1 MKEKIVERIQK
12 AIDMEETLSIQMYTK
27 EDDKNRITQFL
38 IPEEVDVEDEELTI
52 YSEGNVYVMDL
63 FDVLDCNDSC
73 YFYGKNSTITLTFEE
88 QM

>member
-27 EDDKNRITQFL
+27 DDDKNMITQFL
-38 IPEEVDVEDEELTI
+38 IPEEVEMEDDELII
-52 YSEGNVYVMDL
+52 YSEDNTYTMDL
-63 FDVLDCNDSC
+63 FDVLYCDDSC
-73 YFYGKNSTITLTFEE
+73 YFYGNNSTIVLTFEE